1 MGGIQL
7 PIGLPPDGEDLSWQS
22 ESRCA
27 KPDVDPE
34 WWFAQDR
41 KLKGPALKTA
51 FALCVTCPVLDQC
64 KRWTLKTDKELPFE
78 MIHGIQGGL
87 RRQERLAA
95 KRDKDTQCDGRCAHC
110 SKRLRPRHVL
120 EEDSPGTVEMGD
132 PNHCIPCLTVE
143 LSKEYPYCGNTPG
156 VEAHYMFSGLSPQDF
171 GISTEEA
178 ILTLGSKMTRASML
192 SRDEREKKQKE
203 ERIAQAWD
211 KVRARAAMLAKK
223 REMEEKRKA
232 KKKK

>member
-7 PIGLPPDGEDLSWQS
+7 PIGLPTDGEDLSWQS

-64 KRWTLKTDKELPFE
+64 KRWTLKTDKELPSE

-95 KRDKDTQCDGRCAHC
+95 KRGKDTQCDDRCVHC

-156 VEAHYMFSGLSPQDF
+156 VEARYMFSGAFPSRFWDLYRGGNPHSREQDDA
-171 GISTEEA
+171 GKHAKPRRKGKETERR
-178 ILTLGSKMTRASML
+178 THCPSVGQGSSEG
-192 SRDEREKKQKE
+192 SN
-203 ERIAQAWD
+203 
-211 KVRARAAMLAKK
+211 AR
-223 REMEEKRKA
+223 
-232 KKKK
+232 